1 MTYYE
6 GFDQKSGKPFNEK
19 GKIPLQ
25 GVGHVNVAHAK
36 KRFCWVIR
44 HENRR
49 PVYMSAENENEKYV
63 WLESIE
69 KASKIKNGEVSDEVL
84 RNPPPH
90 QSTPPKKSSLTQPF
104 PPLTSLGV
112 DHG

>member
-84 RNPPPH
+84 RNPPPTS
-90 QSTPPKKSSLTQPF
+90 QLPQKN
-104 PPLTSLGV
+104 PL
-112 DHG
+112 